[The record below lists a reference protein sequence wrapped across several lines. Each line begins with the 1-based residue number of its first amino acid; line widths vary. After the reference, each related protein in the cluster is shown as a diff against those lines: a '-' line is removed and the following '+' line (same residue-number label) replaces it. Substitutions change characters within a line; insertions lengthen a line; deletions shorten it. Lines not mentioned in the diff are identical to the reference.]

1 MYVSRVLRY
10 LYNWLSV
17 GFTNGVMIICL
28 TNSPFNLL
36 SEIVSALRMI
46 GDGSNMATN
55 VFGRGEG
62 APSIL
67 LRDADDDVDFGE
79 KQQHQGYCSTQK
91 YANGHGQYHWLAAKI
106 IGEKPQPDDACCI
119 HGETYKFR
127 LVEIFWQV
135 SGLHSVKCAHKY

>member
-17 GFTNGVMIICL
+17 TNGVMIICL

-36 SEIVSALRMI
+36 SEIVSALGMI

-67 LRDADDDVDFGE
+67 LRDADDDVDFRE
-79 KQQHQGYCSTQK
+79 K
-91 YANGHGQYHWLAAKI
+91 
-106 IGEKPQPDDACCI
+106 
-119 HGETYKFR
+119 
-127 LVEIFWQV
+127 
-135 SGLHSVKCAHKY
+135 